1 MITSWLFMP
10 RCFAAPRPIACMELT
25 SHAEGH
31 VVAAARIRSMK
42 KPKPTTRSEASAPEA
57 TKHLDEG
64 QKQAL
69 DHQADAEHTDG
80 PEREK
85 LTEKIKQEG
94 D

>member
-1 MITSWLFMP
+1 
-10 RCFAAPRPIACMELT
+10 
-25 SHAEGH
+25 
-31 VVAAARIRSMK
+31 MK